1 MRHRHRMFEDEDY
14 EREMAD
20 RTLLSRLLSIV
31 WNYRN
36 RFILSVAVVS
46 AGSVLGVIQP
56 LLLKM
61 AIDQYLTPAAEG
73 AVDRSAAFVGL
84 LWIGGGYVALAVSS
98 YFLSFARTYLM
109 NWIGHSVMRD
119 LRNRMFGHLQK
130 MSRSFYD
137 KSEIG
142 TLISKVTSDVE
153 TMYEVLATGIVER
166 ISDFLRLG
174 LILIVMFTINV
185 RLTLYC
191 LVTIPLLLA
200 VAFGFKEIARR
211 AYRRTRT
218 KIAGVMSNLQES
230 ISGVRVA
237 QSFSREDKNAEEFDQ
252 ANVENLKA
260 NVYAAQVFSVFF
272 PLISIVGSIGMAILY
287 YFGAQAV
294 ISNEITLGVLVAF
307 TAYVMQFF
315 HPIMGLT
322 MFYNSLQSAFAA
334 SERIFTLLD
343 NDPDVVEKKGA
354 IRIEEIKGVLDFEDV
369 TFGYVPGQ
377 NVLENFNLHVEEGE
391 RLAIV
396 GPTGAGKSTVMNL
409 IVRFYDVDSGKVKVD
424 GHDLRDLSLDTLR
437 NNMAIVLQDTVLFSG
452 TIRDNIRF
460 GRPEASDAEVEE
472 AAKMVGA
479 HEFIER
485 LPAGYDTMVRERG
498 SNLSVGQ
505 RQLVSFA
512 RALLVNPP
520 ILLLDE
526 ATSSVDPYTELVIQ
540 TALEKLLENRTSVV
554 IAHRLSTVRNADR
567 IVVMDEGKIVE
578 EGSHEELISR
588 DGMYRRLC
596 EMQLMASQG
605 ESTPESSGS

>member
-1 MRHRHRMFEDEDY
+1 MFEDEDY

-46 AGSVLGVIQP
+46 SGSVLGVIQP

-73 AVDRSAAFVGL
+73 AVDPSVAFVGL

-142 TLISKVTSDVE
+142 TLMSKVTSDVE

-200 VAFGFKEIARR
+200 VALGFKEIARR

-424 GHDLRDLSLDTLR
+424 GHDLRDLCLDTLR

-596 EMQLMASQG
+596 EMQLMARQ
-605 ESTPESSGS
+605 EQSTPESSGS